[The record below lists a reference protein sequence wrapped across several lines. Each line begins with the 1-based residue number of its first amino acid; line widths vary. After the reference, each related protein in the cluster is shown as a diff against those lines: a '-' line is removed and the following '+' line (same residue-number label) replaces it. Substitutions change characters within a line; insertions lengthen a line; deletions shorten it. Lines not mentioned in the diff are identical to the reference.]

1 MKMFVDVPDV
11 YLCRSFID
19 FRKSI
24 SGLAVWV
31 ELEMQLSPT
40 QTALFLFC
48 NKKRD
53 KLKILYW
60 DKTGFALW
68 YKRLENAKFKWPI
81 AVNSTTLTLTEQQ
94 LHGLLSGYDVI
105 GHQPFPV
112 QDCHVI

>member
-1 MKMFVDVPDV
+1 MFVDVPEV

-24 SGLAVWV
+24 NGLAVWV

-53 KLKILYW
+53 KLKILY
-60 DKTGFALW
+60 
-68 YKRLENAKFKWPI
+68 
-81 AVNSTTLTLTEQQ
+81 
-94 LHGLLSGYDVI
+94 
-105 GHQPFPV
+105 
-112 QDCHVI
+112 

>member
-24 SGLAVWV
+24 NGLAVWV

-53 KLKILYW
+53 C
-60 DKTGFALW
+60 
-68 YKRLENAKFKWPI
+68 
-81 AVNSTTLTLTEQQ
+81 S
-94 LHGLLSGYDVI
+94 DVMDVPLFSCK
-105 GHQPFPV
+105 Q
-112 QDCHVI
+112 CHR